1 MGQNYY
7 VRVRGRVL
15 GPYTLDAV
23 SQMARKA
30 QIGRSHEASL
40 DGESWRPASEFPEI
54 FERPPV
60 PSATYVPAS
69 TGPGSVPTPAFPPQ
83 ESGSVSGGGL
93 WYFTKRG
100 EQQPTAIAQ
109 ADLVNLIAS
118 GEVSAE
124 DHVWCETMSTWDVVS
139 RVPQLAA
146 FALPSA
152 SGGMPLSGV
161 TQSAASMHRGKL
173 VSVDSPDYRAF
184 VSKKTGAGILALFLG
199 NLGVHKFMLGLTTGG
214 LTMLV
219 LFLLLVPI
227 PFLTIVSFV
236 EGVIYLSKSDEQ
248 FYEDYAVRKKQWF

>member
-23 SQMARKA
+23 SAMARKA

-69 TGPGSVPTPAFPPQ
+69 TGPGSVPTPSFPPQ
-83 ESGSVSGGGL
+83 ESDSFSGGML

-100 EQQPTAIAQ
+100 EQQPTAISQ
-109 ADLVNLIAS
+109 AALVNLIAS

-124 DHVWCETMSTWDVVS
+124 DHVWCETMSSWDVVS

-146 FALPSA
+146 FALPSFPR
-152 SGGMPLSGV
+152 SMSLSGA
-161 TQSAASMHRGKL
+161 TQSAATAHRGTPA
-173 VSVDSPDYRAF
+173 SVDSHEYRAF

-219 LFLLLVPI
+219 LFLMLIPI
-227 PFLTIVSFV
+227 PFLTLVSFV

-248 FYEDYAVRKKQWF
+248 FYQDYAVRKKQWF

>member
-1 MGQNYY
+1 MGNTYY

-60 PSATYVPAS
+60 PVATFVPSGA
-69 TGPGSVPTPAFPPQ
+69 GPGDTAIPGNPVQ
-83 ESGSVSGGGL
+83 DLDSVSGGVL
-93 WYFTKRG
+93 WHFTRRG
-100 EQQPTAIAQ
+100 EQQPNPIPQST
-109 ADLVNLIAS
+109 LVNLIAS
-118 GEVSAE
+118 GEVGPD

-146 FALPSA
+146 FALPSFSGAVPGAA
-152 SGGMPLSGV
+152 SPPFAAAR
-161 TQSAASMHRGKL
+161 QRPSAASA
-173 VSVDSPDYRAF
+173 DSPEYRAF

-219 LFLLLVPI
+219 LCLLLIPI

-236 EGVIYLSKSDEQ
+236 EGVIYLSKSDDQ
-248 FYEDYAVRKKQWF
+248 FYQDYAVRKKQWF